1 MTLLIKPKKLQPT
14 TSLKEKHDDFKFQM
28 PSAKVVNKAKETAR
42 MPTAVVDN
50 ETDKSNAKT
59 HTTKVV
65 NKPNTTT
72 TNTIVATAP
81 VGNVDKTKTNLA
93 DANKLL
99 VGKTK
104 TKSNLLAPKSPPQ
117 TTLIPEMSTDK
128 YEVVA
133 DSIPEFSEKAGN
145 KFEEQIIMLQQAI
158 DGTGELKDQMVNIL
172 TFLDDN
178 PQYKDNVSP
187 KDVAVFV
194 AACRKVAGI
203 TVQEKVARKTKNK
216 KSTAKIEE
224 VFSDLADLT
233 FDL

>member
-14 TSLKEKHDDFKFQM
+14 TSLKEKQDGFKFQM
-28 PSAKVVNKAKETAR
+28 PNVHPRSNNRSTN
-42 MPTAVVDN
+42 VDN
-50 ETDKSNAKT
+50 
-59 HTTKVV
+59 
-65 NKPNTTT
+65 
-72 TNTIVATAP
+72 
-81 VGNVDKTKTNLA
+81 GTKTTITKSTSKMAVAETNLPN
-93 DANKLL
+93 ANKLL